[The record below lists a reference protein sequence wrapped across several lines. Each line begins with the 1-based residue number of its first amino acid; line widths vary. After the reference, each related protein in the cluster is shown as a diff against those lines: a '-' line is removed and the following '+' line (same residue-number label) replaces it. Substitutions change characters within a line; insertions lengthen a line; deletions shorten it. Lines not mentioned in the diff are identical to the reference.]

1 MKNKSLRED
10 QNKRLRAIVRELV
23 DGEFAGSATAAARA
37 FGVAQSMVSEF
48 LAGGR
53 GAGPK
58 LINGIA
64 EYTGRSIDDLY
75 GRHVVAVPD
84 GSRAYQRLAD
94 HPDWE
99 RCYHE
104 ALERGSLAGPEQIR
118 AAGEVAFTVPPEVLT
133 PDFVIRI
140 AEALATATPYRRNS
154 ST

>member
-1 MKNKSLRED
+1 MLHHYRD
-10 QNKRLRAIVRELV
+10 
-23 DGEFAGSATAAARA
+23 SARPVKDHCNRDSASRA

-64 EYTGRSIDDLY
+64 EHTGRSIDDLY
-75 GRHVVAVPD
+75 GRHVVPIPD
-84 GSRAYQRLAD
+84 GSKAYQRLAD

-99 RCYHE
+99 RCLRE
-104 ALERGSLAGPEQIR
+104 ALERGSLATPEQVVE
-118 AAGEVAFTVPPEVLT
+118 AGDVAFSKPPETLT
-133 PDFVIRI
+133 ADFVIRI
-140 AEALATATPYRRNS
+140 AEALATAVPYRRKS